1 MKSKITLVILL
12 VIIIFL
18 GALSFYFGYE
28 YFKTKDEVNALNS
41 QVDILKNEQV
51 INEQNSS
58 NTENEENQVV
68 EVLSI
73 PKFDSSKVDTSAR
86 ESAKP
91 TNIKEIGNYT
101 YEDDNSFNYMIGPA
115 GDLGA
120 QINYKGR
127 KYNLSDKANIVDVAY
142 QSPGYNGAN
151 FVLFL
156 LDDGT
161 IKYTFISYNDNE
173 NTELEIKDYNLI
185 NVVALKRLSYT
196 GATGKIIPCVGAI
209 TSDGITHL
217 ISSEL

>member
-1 MKSKITLVILL
+1 
-12 VIIIFL
+12 
-18 GALSFYFGYE
+18 
-28 YFKTKDEVNALNS
+28 
-41 QVDILKNEQV
+41 
-51 INEQNSS
+51 
-58 NTENEENQVV
+58 
-68 EVLSI
+68 
-73 PKFDSSKVDTSAR
+73 
-86 ESAKP
+86 
-91 TNIKEIGNYT
+91 
-101 YEDDNSFNYMIGPA
+101 MIGPA